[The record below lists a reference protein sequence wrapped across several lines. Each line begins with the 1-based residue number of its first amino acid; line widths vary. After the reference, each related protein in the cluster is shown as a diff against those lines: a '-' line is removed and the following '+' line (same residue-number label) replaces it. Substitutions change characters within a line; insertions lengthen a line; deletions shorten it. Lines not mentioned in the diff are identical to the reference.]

1 MFLLTALFTIIN
13 KFDSHLSLSISL
25 TGLDEIIYFSW
36 RKTLLPAD
44 IKERASHDN
53 VFFSH
58 LLKKSLSFDRIP
70 LGQLVAGK
78 QREKFLLIGT
88 FFGEKNLFIV
98 VARRET
104 KLSVPRKGG

>member
-1 MFLLTALFTIIN
+1 MKLYIFLGEKPCSLQILKSVLHTTMF
-13 KFDSHLSLSISL
+13 
-25 TGLDEIIYFSW
+25 
-36 RKTLLPAD
+36 
-44 IKERASHDN
+44 
-53 VFFSH
+53 FFSR

>member
-1 MFLLTALFTIIN
+1 MKLYIFPGEKPCSLQILKSVLHTTMF
-13 KFDSHLSLSISL
+13 
-25 TGLDEIIYFSW
+25 
-36 RKTLLPAD
+36 
-44 IKERASHDN
+44 
-53 VFFSH
+53 FFSR

-78 QREKFLLIGT
+78 QREKFLLIGA

>member
-1 MFLLTALFTIIN
+1 MKLYIFPGE
-13 KFDSHLSLSISL
+13 KPCS
-25 TGLDEIIYFSW
+25 
-36 RKTLLPAD
+36 AD
-44 IKERASHDN
+44 IKERASTS
-53 VFFSH
+53 VFLFFFFSFFR

-104 KLSVPRKGG
+104 KLSIPRKGG

>member
-1 MFLLTALFTIIN
+1 MKLYIFPGEKPCSLQILKSVLHTTMF
-13 KFDSHLSLSISL
+13 
-25 TGLDEIIYFSW
+25 
-36 RKTLLPAD
+36 
-44 IKERASHDN
+44 
-53 VFFSH
+53 FFSR
-58 LLKKSLSFDRIP
+58 LLKMSLSFDRIP